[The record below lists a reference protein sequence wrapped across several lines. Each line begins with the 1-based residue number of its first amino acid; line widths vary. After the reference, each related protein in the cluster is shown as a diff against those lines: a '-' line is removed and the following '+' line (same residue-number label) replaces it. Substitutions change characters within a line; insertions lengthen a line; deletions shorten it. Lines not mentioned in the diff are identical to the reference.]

1 MKKFKFTIRGNN
13 YDVDLK
19 NIEENIASIEV
30 NGTLYE
36 VEIEQET
43 KISKTPTLV
52 RKVIPS
58 EAEKIE
64 KKEGG
69 SPTAVKA
76 PLPGNILSIRI
87 KKGDIIKKGDVLL
100 VMEAMKMENNIL
112 AEKDG
117 VVERIHISP
126 GNAVLEGDI
135 LLEMI

>member
-30 NGTLYE
+30 NGTMYE
-36 VEIEQET
+36 VEMDLET
-43 KISKTPTLV
+43 KVSKTPTLV

-69 SPTAVKA
+69 SPTPVKA
-76 PLPGNILSIRI
+76 PLPGNILLIKI

-100 VMEAMKMENNIL
+100 IMEAMKMENNIM
-112 AEKDG
+112 AEKNG
-117 VVERIHISP
+117 VVEHIHVNP
-126 GNAVLEGDI
+126 GDTVLEGDI
-135 LLEMI
+135 LLEVV